1 MHGLDGVSETLARC
15 YCGQKFATIKDL
27 TDHMIQAEQADR
39 QRTDEGFTLT
49 LDRIQKQ
56 LVIEALESKATELT
70 QINSLTL
77 RQIAVDL
84 IHELKG
90 K

>member
-27 TDHMIQAEQADR
+27 TDHMVQAEQADR

-56 LVIEALESKATELT
+56 IIIDALEECSPYWNTPLL
-70 QINSLTL
+70 QS
-77 RQIAVDL
+77 IAENL
-84 IHELKG
+84 IKELKG